1 MTLKKTNPKDF
12 LLFCGLK
19 KDEFIGVREM
29 IWERNIRILKI
40 TSISCIIMSVFF
52 LIFNRLIGSEI
63 WIPYLFLAVGSALIT
78 LVIFFKRTRPLWIN
92 ILLCYLEML
101 FVCIYAGILSVQE
114 SNVALPATSIIVFI
128 ALLPLSID
136 DSPLR
141 MYLFM
146 LGESATYLLISS
158 SVKSAQAFRLDLINI
173 VSFCIIG
180 MLFYA
185 VICARNV
192 REIYQNAKV
201 EKVQSG
207 VIRSLAT
214 VVEERDENTGGHI
227 QRTEDYV
234 KMLIEKMKRN
244 DKFKKIPDQFYK
256 NVILAAPMHD
266 VGKIKIPDTILNKPA
281 RLTEKEF
288 EVMKLHAVYGAEI
301 LGKLLTREEDPEYF
315 DIAQNVA
322 KYHHEHYDGTG
333 YPDGLKGDDIPL
345 EARIMA
351 LADVYD
357 ALTSDRIYK
366 KAYPNSMAREI
377 LKEGAGTQFDPDLCE
392 LFLENTDI
400 GPKKRIFRINP

>member
-1 MTLKKTNPKDF
+1 MKKKSFGNF
-12 LLFCGLK
+12 LLFCGLR
-19 KDEFIGVREM
+19 KDEFLGVREL
-29 IWERNIRILKI
+29 IWERNLKILKI
-40 TSISCIIMSVFF
+40 TSISSVVMSVFF
-52 LIFNRLIGSEI
+52 LIFNRLTGSEI
-63 WIPYLFLAVGSALIT
+63 WIPYLFLAIGSTFVTLI
-78 LVIFFKRTRPLWIN
+78 IFLKRTKPLWLD
-92 ILLCYLEML
+92 ILLCYLEIL

-114 SNVALPATSIIVFI
+114 SNAALPATSLIVFI
-128 ALLPLSID
+128 ALLPMSID
-136 DSPLR
+136 DRPIR

-146 LGESATYLLISS
+146 LGESALYLLIASG
-158 SVKSAQAFRLDLINI
+158 VKSTQAFRLDVINVI
-173 VSFCIIG
+173 TFCVIG

-281 RLTEKEF
+281 RLTEKET
-288 EVMKLHAVYGAEI
+288 EVMKLHTVYGAEI

-377 LKEGAGTQFDPDLCE
+377 LKESAGTQFDPDLCE

>member
-1 MTLKKTNPKDF
+1 MKKTNPKDF

-29 IWERNIRILKI
+29 IWERNIRILKM
-40 TSISCIIMSVFF
+40 TSISSIVMSVFF
-52 LIFNRLIGSEI
+52 LIFNRLTGSEI
-63 WIPYLFLAVGSALIT
+63 WIPYLILAIGSAFIT
-78 LVIFFKRTRPLWIN
+78 LVIFLKKTKPLWMN
-92 ILLCYLEML
+92 IMLCYLEMMFICVYSGL
-101 FVCIYAGILSVQE
+101 LSVQG
-114 SNVALPATSIIVFI
+114 SNITLPATSVIAFI

-136 DSPLR
+136 DRPIR
-141 MYLFM
+141 MYFFM
-146 LGESATYLLISS
+146 VFELSIYLLIASG
-158 SVKSAQAFRLDLINI
+158 VKSAQAFRLDVINI
-173 VSFCIIG
+173 ITFSVIG

-227 QRTEDYV
+227 QRTENYV

-281 RLTEKEF
+281 RLTEKET
-288 EVMKLHAVYGAEI
+288 EVMKLHTVYGAEI